1 MIIEGL
7 IDTLIM
13 SIQAILSLIP
23 NLPDLPS
30 NLVEGA
36 NGFINLIFD
45 NVGLLGLFVP
55 ISTIKV
61 VVPLILLIVNFDK
74 IYRLVIWI
82 LKKIPVFGIKG

>member
-7 IDTLIM
+7 VDTLIM

-30 NLVEGA
+30 GLVEGA

-74 IYRLVIWI
+74 IYRLVIWL

>member
-7 IDTLIM
+7 LDTLIM